1 MLKSMSL
8 MTAQYIVRFL
18 ISQRHH
24 LALLATLYL
33 AVGAATC
40 HAGETDPRADAFSP
54 EVWRRERRLIDMHMH
69 IEGRPERFERA
80 IKIMDASGIGVG
92 VELGSGTVTAEKEGE
107 SDFEKLQ
114 LVANEVCPGRFVNYM
129 ILDYGGWS
137 DPDWSERAVRQ
148 LEKGHRLGAAGLKE
162 FKRLGLVVRDGAG
175 KLIKVDDSKLD
186 AVWRRCG
193 ELGMPVSIHVGDPQ
207 AFWEPLNETNER
219 WDELRDHPS
228 WWFGNPEKYP
238 PRMELL
244 EALERVIERHPQTTF
259 VCVHFGNNPEDIQ
272 WVDQQLEKH
281 PNMMID
287 LAARMPEIGRGDP
300 EPLRAMFVKNQD
312 RILFGTDFQVWDRF
326 ILGSAGD
333 DERPTDYDGLM
344 FFKKCFRF
352 LETDD
357 RDWPHMTPIQGK
369 WTISSISIP
378 AEVQRK
384 VYFDNARKLLARSFP
399 ALTLR
404 ARRVAAD
411 FKPDGK
417 LDEAAWDDA
426 TPARIEYGLTKCDA
440 RPELSTA
447 VRALWSDDYLYLAY
461 EAPYTE
467 LTMGDSKGGKERLGL
482 WDDDVVELFVDAEP
496 QSGNS
501 YQEFEWAPNGETLD
515 VTIDLPKKDFDWQGG
530 VESVATIDREQKSWR
545 VETRIPIAAISKQ
558 APTPG
563 DRWRANLFRHDV
575 ANRAFLAWNPTLT
588 DTTHTPE
595 RFGVLEF
602 VE

>member
-1 MLKSMSL
+1 MSI
-8 MTAQYIVRFL
+8 MSAFGSGRFL
-18 ISQRHH
+18 TTWRRLVGC
-24 LALLATLYL
+24 LAMLFVVAC
-33 AVGAATC
+33 GAAV
-40 HAGETDPRADAFSP
+40 ARAAETDPRADALLP

-69 IEGRPERFERA
+69 IEGLPERFERA
-80 IKIMDASGIGVG
+80 IRIMDASGVGVG
-92 VELGSGTVTAEKEGE
+92 VELGSGTVTAAKEGE
-107 SDFEKLQ
+107 SDFEKVQ
-114 LVANEVCPGRFVNYM
+114 AVAREVCPGRFVNYM
-129 ILDYGGWS
+129 ILDYSGWS
-137 DPDWSERAVRQ
+137 DADWSDRAVEQ
-148 LEKGHRLGAAGLKE
+148 IEKGHRLGAAGLKE
-162 FKRLGLVVRDGAG
+162 FKRLGLGVRDAAG
-175 KLIKVDDSKLD
+175 KLINIDDPKLD

-207 AFWEPLNETNER
+207 AFWEPLDETNER
-219 WDELRDHPS
+219 WDELRDHPG
-228 WWFGNPEKYP
+228 WWFGDSEKYP

-244 EALERVIERHPQTTF
+244 DALARVIERHPQTTF
-259 VCVHFGNNPEDIQ
+259 VCVHFGNNPEDVD
-272 WVDQQLEKH
+272 WVDQQLDKH

-287 LAARMPEIGRGDP
+287 LAARMPEIGRGEP
-300 EPLRAMFVKNQD
+300 VPLRGMFVKHQD
-312 RILFGTDFQVWDRF
+312 RIVFGTDFQVWDRF

-369 WTISSISIP
+369 WTINSINIP

-384 VYFDNARKLLARSFP
+384 VYFDNARQLLARSYP
-399 ALTLR
+399 APTYR
-404 ARRVAAD
+404 AKRIAAD
-411 FKPDGK
+411 FAPDGK

-426 TPARIEYGLTKCDA
+426 TPVRIEYGLDDGEA

-467 LTMGDSKGGKERLGL
+467 LTVGDAGGGKQERLGL

-496 QSGNS
+496 ESSNS
-501 YQEFEWAPNGETLD
+501 YHEFEWAPNGETLD
-515 VTIDLPKKDFDWQGG
+515 VQIELPKKDFDWSAN
-530 VESVATIDREQKSWR
+530 VESVATIDREQKIWR
-545 VETRIPIAAISKQ
+545 VEARIPLASISKRG
-558 APTPG
+558 PKVG
-563 DRWRANLFRHDV
+563 ERWRANLFRHDV
-575 ANRAFLAWNPTLT
+575 ANHAFLAWNPTLT
-588 DTTHTPE
+588 GTTHTPD